1 MLSCAAWALTHR
13 TLPENDCRMQALP
26 LDLALRL
33 RGKRVLIVGDVMLDQ
48 YLFGDAERISPEA
61 PVPVI
66 RLEQES
72 VYLGGAGNV
81 ARNVKA
87 LGGRASLVG
96 LAGEDAAGHILQNLL
111 RQEGITAYVPLCPGR
126 VTTMKTRVLARN
138 QQMLRLDREKPCP
151 LKPDEERLLLDRLAA
166 LAEEHEVLILSDYD
180 KGLVCP
186 SFMTS
191 LNSLLSDL
199 PRAPYL
205 LVDPRPQNMWFYQGA
220 FLLTPNLKECADAVR
235 LPTRTQDEILAAGRE
250 VMSRS
255 GARHLLVTLGSQGM
269 ALFLATDEVW
279 RIPTSAQAV
288 FDVSGAG
295 DTVIGAAAL
304 GLAAG
309 MPLLPACML
318 ANFAA
323 GVVVAKVGT
332 ATATADEL
340 MNAVTTWP
348 VPDLEKWA

>member
-1 MLSCAAWALTHR
+1 
-13 TLPENDCRMQALP
+13 MQALP
-26 LDLALRL
+26 HDLAPRL
-33 RGKRVLIVGDVMLDQ
+33 RDKRVLIVGDVMLDQ

-66 RLEQES
+66 RLEQEHS
-72 VYLGGAGNV
+72 YLGGAGNV
-81 ARNVKA
+81 ARNVAA

-96 LAGEDAAGHILQNLL
+96 IAGDDAAGHMLHELL
-111 RQEGITAYVPLCPGR
+111 RQEAINAHVPLCSGR
-126 VTTMKTRVLARN
+126 VTTLKTRVLARN
-138 QQMLRLDREKPCP
+138 QQMLRLDREEHSP
-151 LKPDEERLLLDRLAA
+151 LEPEEERLLLDRLAT
-166 LAEEHEVLILSDYD
+166 LAEDHEAIILSDYG
-180 KGLVCP
+180 KGLVSP
-186 SFMTS
+186 SFMEA
-191 LNSLLSDL
+191 LRALLASL
-199 PRAPYL
+199 PRAPL
-205 LVDPRPQNMWFYQGA
+205 MLVDPRPANMHLYQGA
-220 FLLTPNLKECADAVR
+220 FLLTPNLKESAETVH
-235 LPTRTQDEILAAGRE
+235 LPTRSQDEVLAAGRA
-250 VMSRS
+250 VMARS
-255 GARHLLVTLGSQGM
+255 GARHLLITLGPQGM
-269 ALFLATDEVW
+269 ALFSASGEVW

-332 ATATADEL
+332 ATATPDEL
-340 MNAVTTWP
+340 VNAVTTWP